1 MGIMNTV
8 QIIILMICTQGKA
21 APSSTTAVLGPT
33 VDSVALSAQSLR
45 LFPLILIFVMK
56 GLVTEPT
63 SPSKNV
69 E

>member
-21 APSSTTAVLGPT
+21 APSSTTAVHGPT
-33 VDSVALSAQSLR
+33 VVSAQSLR
-45 LFPLILIFVMK
+45 LFPLILIFVVK
-56 GLVTEPT
+56 GLVRVPT
-63 SPSKNV
+63 SPSKYV